1 MHVEV
6 FLLEVLQEH
15 PYSRPGASVAEG
27 VEEEDH
33 STTVLLVFKTGGQL
47 GDNLLLDLLVERWE
61 DMGVLICTGMYFV
74 GNRKRLGPFHIR
86 CIDTRRLAEVF

>member
-15 PYSRPGASVAEG
+15 PYSRPGACVAEG

-33 STTVLLVFKTGGQL
+33 STTVLLVLKTGGQL
-47 GDNLLLDLLVERWE
+47 GDNLLLDLLAERWE
-61 DMGVLICTGMYFV
+61 DMGVLTDTEKYFV
-74 GNRKRLGPFHIR
+74 GNRKRLGPFHVR
-86 CIDTRRLAEVF
+86 CIED

>member
-33 STTVLLVFKTGGQL
+33 STTVLLVLKTGGQL
-47 GDNLLLDLLVERWE
+47 GDNLLLDLLAERWE
-61 DMGVLICTGMYFV
+61 DMGVLTDTGMYFV
-74 GNRKRLGPFHIR
+74 SNRKRLAPFNIR
-86 CIDTRRLAEVF
+86 